1 MSYKAFRGLRILVI
15 IFILLIVS
23 IAVTLENAIL
33 ATSAVVIGIIAM
45 LAIKRNVKE
54 IKTIKTDE
62 MMQNIAQKSA
72 WWAYNIFVPFLAVL
86 SIFLTVDNK
95 EGSDLY
101 NLGVILSYVALIHI
115 ALYLIAFLYFKK
127 KYISDDKQN

>member
-15 IFILLIVS
+15 IFVLLTMS
-23 IAVTLENAIL
+23 IAITLENAIL
-33 ATSAVVIGIIAM
+33 ASFAVVIGIIAM

-54 IKTIKTDE
+54 IKTDE

-101 NLGVILSYVALIHI
+101 NLGVTLSYVALIHI

>member
-23 IAVTLENAIL
+23 IAVTIENAIL
-33 ATSAVVIGIIAM
+33 ASFAVVIGIIAM

-54 IKTIKTDE
+54 IKTDE

-72 WWAYNIFVPFLAVL
+72 WWAYNIFVPFLAIL

-101 NLGVILSYVALIHI
+101 NLGVTLSYVALIHI

-127 KYISDDKQN
+127 KYISDEKQN

>member
-33 ATSAVVIGIIAM
+33 ASFAVVIGIIAM

-54 IKTIKTDE
+54 IKTDE

>member
-1 MSYKAFRGLRILVI
+1 MSYKAFKSLRILVI
-15 IFILLIVS
+15 IFILLILS
-23 IAVTLENAIL
+23 IAVTIENAIL
-33 ATSAVVIGIIAM
+33 ASFAVVIGIIAM
-45 LAIKRNVKE
+45 IAIKRNVKE
-54 IKTIKTDE
+54 IKTDE
-62 MMQNIAQKSA
+62 MMQNIAQKST

-101 NLGVILSYVALIHI
+101 NLGVTLSYVALIHI

-127 KYISDDKQN
+127 KYISDEKQN

>member
-1 MSYKAFRGLRILVI
+1 MSYKAFKSLRILVI
-15 IFILLIVS
+15 IFILLTVS
-23 IAVTLENAIL
+23 IAITLENAIL
-33 ATSAVVIGIIAM
+33 ASFAMVIGIIAM

-54 IKTIKTDE
+54 IKTDE
-62 MMQNIAQKSA
+62 MIQNIAQKSA
-72 WWAYNIFVPFLAVL
+72 WWAYNIFVPFLAIL

-101 NLGVILSYVALIHI
+101 NLGVTLSYVALIHI

>member
-15 IFILLIVS
+15 IFVLLTMS
-23 IAVTLENAIL
+23 IAITLENAIL

-54 IKTIKTDE
+54 IKTDE

-72 WWAYNIFVPFLAVL
+72 WWAYNIFVPFLAIL

-101 NLGVILSYVALIHI
+101 NLGVTLSYVALIHI

-127 KYISDDKQN
+127 KYISDEKQN

>member
-54 IKTIKTDE
+54 IKTDE
-62 MMQNIAQKSA
+62 MIQNIAQKSA

>member
-1 MSYKAFRGLRILVI
+1 MSYKTFKSLRILVI

-33 ATSAVVIGIIAM
+33 ASFAVVIGIIAM

-54 IKTIKTDE
+54 IKTDE

-101 NLGVILSYVALIHI
+101 NLGVTLSYVALIHI

-127 KYISDDKQN
+127 KYISDEKQN